1 MGISK
6 KQRRPEYVLKLFV
19 SGSSP
24 NSIKAIGNIQKI
36 LDTYLEGKYSLSIID
51 LHQEKEMAQ
60 QEQIIALPLLIRK
73 LPLPEKRLIGDMSE
87 TKKVLAGLGIITDP

>member
-1 MGISK
+1 MGTTTTENEF
-6 KQRRPEYVLKLFV
+6 EYVLKLFV

-24 NSIKAIGNIQKI
+24 NSMRAISNLQKI
-36 LDTYLEGKYSLSIID
+36 LDEHVQGKYSLKVID

-73 LPLPEKRLIGDMSE
+73 FPLPERRLIGDMSNV
-87 TKKVLAGLGIITDP
+87 KKVIDGLGIITE